1 MLQTVTFQRLTSL
14 SSWYMLFQQQTI
26 MIDSEYA
33 KHASKSNTA
42 SAENSPYLLLS
53 SAWFGY

>member
-1 MLQTVTFQRLTSL
+1 
-14 SSWYMLFQQQTI
+14 MLFQQQTI

-53 SAWFGY
+53 SA